1 MSAPT
6 ILAQPVGDVRS
17 ERSWTR
23 LVRPERFA
31 IAAVGVVVAWLGVV
45 PLAFLLWRAFFQGG
59 APTAAFFRRA
69 YSSYGLD
76 TMLANSLWFATG
88 STVLAVTVG
97 TLLAYIVVRTDIP
110 AKTFLFAASL
120 APLVVPGVL
129 YTIAWV
135 FLASPRSGALN
146 EALGHAGIGPVN
158 VFGLPGMVLV
168 EGLHLAPL
176 VFLLMFAAFRS
187 MDTSLEETALVA
199 GARLTTVFRR
209 VTLRL
214 VAPALSAAVLI
225 VAVRS
230 IEAFEVPALLG
241 IPGGVWVFTSRIWRS
256 LSEYPFD
263 LGEAA
268 AYSLPLLL
276 LTSVGL
282 LLHARLGR
290 RARRFQSITGKG
302 FRSKPLPLGAWRWPA
317 LAFCLA
323 YIFVAVLLPL
333 LILIYA
339 STQRLYAPPSLDGLS
354 AMTLDNYREVLGSGE
369 TLHAFQNSLVLGA
382 GTATVVMLFM
392 ALASW
397 VLTRTKAPGR
407 RLVDALA
414 FLPIAVPGI
423 VLGVALLFVY
433 LRLPFGVYGTLWILF
448 IAYCTRFMPYGL
460 RYASVSM
467 AQVGAEL
474 EESARASGATW
485 WQTFRRVLFPLALP
499 GLVAGWTTILILSL
513 RELSSSLL
521 LYSPGN
527 EVLSIR
533 IWEQY
538 QSGELAQVAA
548 LGTLM
553 TTLLAT
559 LSVIAYKLGARA
571 GLRAA

>member
-1 MSAPT
+1 MSTPAIAGPAVRYQRSASAWAR
-6 ILAQPVGDVRS
+6 LA
-17 ERSWTR
+17 
-23 LVRPERFA
+23 RPERLTA
-31 IAAVGVVVAWLGVV
+31 GVVAVVIGWLAIV
-45 PLAFLLWRAFFQGG
+45 PLGYLLWRTFFRDGE
-59 APTAAFFRRA
+59 PTLAFFRRA
-69 YSSYGLD
+69 YGAYGLD
-76 TMLANSLWFATG
+76 AMLVNSLWFAAG
-88 STVLAVTVG
+88 STVLAVVVG
-97 TLLAYIVVRTDIP
+97 TLLAYLVVRTDMP
-110 AKTFLFAASL
+110 AKTVLFVAAL

-129 YTIAWV
+129 YTIAWI
-135 FLASPRSGALN
+135 FLASPRSGAIN
-146 EALGHAGIGPVN
+146 EALGGIGVGPVD
-158 VFGLPGMVLV
+158 VFGMWGMVLV

-187 MDTSLEETALVA
+187 MDPALEEAALVS
-199 GARLTTVFRR
+199 GARLPTVFRR

-225 VAVRS
+225 VAVRA

-268 AYSLPLLL
+268 AYSLPLLV
-276 LTSVGL
+276 LTSLGL

-290 RARRFQSITGKG
+290 RERRFQSVTGKG
-302 FRSKPLPLGAWRWPA
+302 FRPRPVALGAWRWPA

-323 YIFVAVLLPL
+323 YVVVAVLLPL
-333 LILIYA
+333 LILVYA
-339 STQRLYAPPSLDGLS
+339 STQRFYAPPSLDGLS
-354 AMTLDNYREVLGSGE
+354 AMTLDNYRDVIGSGKTLRALENSAVLG
-369 TLHAFQNSLVLGA
+369 V
-382 GTATVVMLFM
+382 GTATAVMVFM

-397 VLTRTKAPGR
+397 VVTRTRMRGR
-407 RLVDALA
+407 RVVDGLA

-433 LRLPFGVYGTLWILF
+433 LRVPIGVYGTLWILF
-448 IAYCTRFMPYGL
+448 IAYCTRFMPYGM
-460 RYASVSM
+460 RFASVSM

-474 EESARASGATW
+474 EESARASGAGW
-485 WQTFRRVLFPLALP
+485 WQVFRRILFPLVLP
-499 GLVAGWTTILILSL
+499 GLVAGWITVLIVSL
-513 RELSSSLL
+513 RELSSSIL

-538 QSGELAQVAA
+538 QSGQLPELAA

-553 TTLLAT
+553 IAALAA
-559 LSVIAYKLGARA
+559 LAVIAYRLGARVGVREA
-571 GLRAA
+571 